1 MKHTLHNI
9 RYLALLPAFLT
20 STAVL
25 AERTFK
31 WVDDEGK
38 VQYGDRIPPQY
49 SDREREE
56 INYQGRTIRVY
67 EAPKTPKQKA
77 EDKRLAVIATA
88 KKKLAEKQLRQDRTL
103 LATYSSEEDM
113 VLARDGKIDS
123 VESLIQLTHRRISSL
138 QKSLLDLTE
147 EAAGYERSGQQLPK
161 VLQHQIINVRDQLTQ
176 NKEFVKDKQLE
187 IEDIRQQFDADIK
200 RFQELTSDDPTTG
213 KPAAHLTPGK
223 QAEKE
228 QPATPVAAKKK
239 PKKKI
244 PDKDLTRYD
253 RTLLA
258 SYSSEE
264 DIRAARNEKVAPVDS
279 FIQETS
285 SEIDSMHLHL
295 AELLDN
301 ADEYERNG
309 EELPDILLLEMN
321 DVLEDITK
329 NEEILETRKM
339 EKENIEQMFG
349 ADLKR
354 FSELQ
359 GND

>member
-9 RYLALLPAFLT
+9 RYLVLLPAFLT
-20 STAVL
+20 STAIL

-31 WVDDEGK
+31 WVDDEGY
-38 VQYGDRIPPQY
+38 VHYGDRIPPQY

-67 EAPKTPKQKA
+67 EAPKTPEQKA
-77 EDKRLAVIATA
+77 EDKRLAVIAAA

-103 LATYSSEEDM
+103 LATYSSDHDM
-113 VLARDGKIDS
+113 VLARDGKIAS

-138 QKSLLDLTE
+138 QKRLLDLTE

-161 VLQHQIINVRDQLTQ
+161 VLQHQIINIRDQVTQ

-187 IEDIRQQFDADIK
+187 IEDIRQQFNADIK

-213 KPAAHLTPGK
+213 KPAAAVK
-223 QAEKE
+223 QTEKE
-228 QPATPVAAKKK
+228 PPASPVAAKKE

-264 DIRAARNEKVAPVDS
+264 DIRVARNKKVAPVES
-279 FIQETS
+279 LIQDRS
-285 SEIDSMHLHL
+285 SEIDSMHIHL
-295 AELLDN
+295 AKLLDN
-301 ADEYERNG
+301 ADEYERKG
-309 EELPDILLLEMN
+309 EELPDILLREMN

-329 NEEILETRKM
+329 KEEILETRKM

-359 GND
+359 GGY